1 MRCMSLDEI
10 KGTREVG
17 GGGEISL
24 MYMYAR
30 LLGPFR

>member
-10 KGTREVG
+10 KGTREV